1 MDLLCVCRHVMN
13 ELIETEKTYVTEL
26 QEILQVR
33 NSYVKSY
40 LGFFNKRCVS
50 VCVCVCVCICVC
62 VFIHGW
68 VDMCVYVCICVD
80 NCFRVGYFC

>member
-50 VCVCVCVCICVC
+50 VCVCVCVCVYLCVC
-62 VFIHGW
+62 VFIHGL
-68 VDMCVYVCICVD
+68 VDVCVCILVCV
-80 NCFRVGYFC
+80 CECVFMVG